1 VKRALAMALLA
12 LGAGCSKSTPD
23 APPAPS
29 AAVSVAPVGSGS
41 GSAAGATASAP
52 ATASWTGKYTSS
64 PGSITVPDGGEWS
77 YVKWRGD
84 ESKDGLGE
92 GTLALEITGN
102 QVTGTLEGPL
112 GPATVRGMVDGTA
125 VTATIERKTAS
136 DKGFSGTL
144 LGTLGATLEGSM
156 NLSVHD
162 AHIIRV
168 AKFSLARK

>member
-1 VKRALAMALLA
+1 V
-12 LGAGCSKSTPD
+12 AGT
-23 APPAPS
+23 
-29 AAVSVAPVGSGS
+29 
-41 GSAAGATASAP
+41 
-52 ATASWTGKYTSS
+52 
-64 PGSITVPDGGEWS
+64 ITVPDGGEWS